1 MLKNVNMGLVSFVM
15 EELVITLLA
24 FFLTLFNAGF
34 DIEKMN
40 WTVFA
45 FTDIFN
51 IYCRVIATRYASDK
65 EKMMNQEVA
74 DLDDLLTCRKRAIIK
89 LRKQEDVIEAIHYYN
104 YKKSFEIYLE
114 ILHKKNDKLQP
125 EKPRQKK
132 KREKYDER
140 IRLVASLIDKLNTKQ
155 YEAYDEL
162 VREYH
167 LVSYQHKYSDVRY
180 NDLFVGK
187 SKKNKYGEDDIK
199 FNLFTSSMKRALPSW
214 IVLTL
219 ISVYWSCLYG
229 GVKNSADLWFMLG
242 SYAFA
247 IVMGTT
253 WGLNNGQKVIR
264 EDLNSALNTRVN
276 ISAICIENA
285 NCYDEVND
293 VVKPLVA
300 EKRKKREELIKRME
314 GAK

>member
-1 MLKNVNMGLVSFVM
+1 MPKNINMNLASFVM

-34 DIEKMN
+34 DISKMN

-65 EKMMNQEVA
+65 EKMCNTDIAQ
-74 DLDDLLTCRKRAIIK
+74 LDALLTARKKAIIK
-89 LRKQEDVIEAIHYYN
+89 LRKQEDVIDAIHYYN

-125 EKPRQKK
+125 EKPKDK
-132 KREKYDER
+132 IKREKYDER
-140 IRLVASLIDKLNTKQ
+140 IRLVGGLIDKLNKKQ

-162 VREYH
+162 VVEYH
-167 LVSYQHKYSDVRY
+167 MVSIQHKYSDIRY

-199 FNLFTSSMKRALPSW
+199 FSLLGSSVKRALPSW
-214 IVLTL
+214 IALTL

-276 ISAICIENA
+276 ISSIVIEDA
-285 NCYDEVND
+285 NCYDIISNE
-293 VVKPLVA
+293 
-300 EKRKKREELIKRME
+300 IKEQQR
-314 GAK
+314 AV

>member
-1 MLKNVNMGLVSFVM
+1 MPKNINMGLVSFVM

-34 DIEKMN
+34 DLEKMN
-40 WTVFA
+40 WTIFA

-51 IYCRVIATRYASDK
+51 IYCRVVATKYASEK
-65 EKMMNQEVA
+65 EKMENMDIA
-74 DLDDLLTCRKRAIIK
+74 SLDSLLTERKKAIIK
-89 LRKQEDVIEAIHYYN
+89 TRKQEDVIEAIHYYN

-114 ILHKKNDKLQP
+114 LLHNKNDKLKV
-125 EKPRQKK
+125 EKPRQKA

-140 IRLVASLIDKLNTKQ
+140 IRLVSSLVDKLNAKQ
-155 YEAYDEL
+155 YEAYDTL
-162 VREYH
+162 VVEYH
-167 LVSYQHKYSDVRY
+167 LVSYQHKYSDIRY

-199 FNLFTSSMKRALPSW
+199 FNLFSVSIKRALPSW

-219 ISVYWSCLYG
+219 VSVYWSCLYG

-276 ISAICIENA
+276 ISSICLENA
-285 NCYDEVND
+285 NCYDEVNEI
-293 VVKPLVA
+293 VKVRLA
-300 EKRKKREELIKRME
+300 EKQQEQQRKLE
-314 GAK
+314 GVK

>member
-1 MLKNVNMGLVSFVM
+1 MPKNINMGLVSFVL

-34 DIEKMN
+34 DISKMN

-65 EKMMNQEVA
+65 EKIENTDIVA
-74 DLDDLLTCRKRAIIK
+74 LDRLLTERKKAIIK
-89 LRKQEDVIEAIHYYN
+89 CRKQEAVIEAIHYYN

-114 ILHKKNDKLQP
+114 ILHKKNDKLTP
-125 EKPRQKK
+125 EKPKDKK

-140 IRLVASLIDKLNTKQ
+140 IRMVSNLIDKLNQKQ
-155 YEAYDEL
+155 YEGYEEL

-167 LVSYQHKYSDVRY
+167 LVSKQHKYSDIRY

-199 FNLFTSSMKRALPSW
+199 FSLFATSMKRALPSW
-214 IVLTL
+214 IALTL

-247 IVMGTT
+247 IIMGTT

-276 ISAICIENA
+276 ISTICIENA
-285 NCYDEVND
+285 QCYDEINEI
-293 VVKPLVA
+293 VKQRL
-300 EKRKKREELIKRME
+300 E
-314 GAK
+314 AK

>member
-1 MLKNVNMGLVSFVM
+1 MPKNINMGLVSFVL

-34 DIEKMN
+34 DISKMN

-65 EKMMNQEVA
+65 EKMTNTDIA
-74 DLDDLLTCRKRAIIK
+74 SLDALLTARKKAIIK
-89 LRKQEDVIEAIHYYN
+89 ARKQEDVIESIHYYN

-114 ILHKKNDKLQP
+114 ILHKKNDKLMP
-125 EKPRQKK
+125 EKPKDK
-132 KREKYDER
+132 IKREKYDER
-140 IRLVASLIDKLNTKQ
+140 IRMVGSLIDKLNNKQ

-167 LVSYQHKYSDVRY
+167 MVSIQHKYSDIRY

-199 FNLFTSSMKRALPSW
+199 FNLFAVSMKRALPSW
-214 IVLTL
+214 IALTL

-276 ISAICIENA
+276 ISSVCLENA
-285 NCYDEVND
+285 NCYDEIADIIKSNEG
-293 VVKPLVA
+293 VK
-300 EKRKKREELIKRME
+300 
-314 GAK
+314 

>member
-1 MLKNVNMGLVSFVM
+1 MPQKIKNNMGLVSFIL

-34 DIEKMN
+34 DISKMN

-51 IYCRVIATRYASDK
+51 IYCRVVATRYASEK
-65 EKMMNQEVA
+65 EKMENMEIT

-89 LRKQEDVIEAIHYYN
+89 LKKQEDVIEAIHYYN

-114 ILHKKNDKLQP
+114 ILHRKNDKLQP
-125 EKPRQKK
+125 EKPKDK
-132 KREKYDER
+132 IKREKYDER
-140 IRLVASLIDKLNTKQ
+140 IRKVSALIDRLGKKQ

-167 LVSYQHKYSDVRY
+167 LVSYQHKYSDIRY

-199 FNLFTSSMKRALPSW
+199 FSLFAISMKRALPTW
-214 IVLTL
+214 IALTC
-219 ISVYWSCLYG
+219 ISAYWSCLYG

-264 EDLNSALNTRVN
+264 EDLNSVLNTRVN
-276 ISAICIENA
+276 ISAVCIENA

-293 VVKPLVA
+293 VVKISLA
-300 EKRKKREELIKRME
+300 EKRKKREQRIE
-314 GAK
+314 GA

>member
-1 MLKNVNMGLVSFVM
+1 MTKNINMGLVSFVM

-34 DIEKMN
+34 DISKMN

-51 IYCRVIATRYASDK
+51 IYCRVVATRYASEK
-65 EKMMNQEVA
+65 EKMTNVDVKQ
-74 DLDDLLTCRKRAIIK
+74 LDKLLTTRKKAIIK
-89 LRKQEDVIEAIHYYN
+89 ARKQEDVIEAIHYYN

-125 EKPRQKK
+125 EKPKEK
-132 KREKYDER
+132 AKREKYDER
-140 IRLVASLIDKLNTKQ
+140 IRMVSNLIDKLNAKQ
-155 YEAYDEL
+155 YDAYDEL
-162 VREYH
+162 VKEYH

-187 SKKNKYGEDDIK
+187 SRKNKYGEDDIK
-199 FNLFTSSMKRALPSW
+199 FSLFAISMKRALPTW
-214 IVLTL
+214 IALTF
-219 ISVYWSCLYG
+219 ISAYWSCLYG
-229 GVKNSADLWFMLG
+229 NVRSTADLWFMLG

-264 EDLNSALNTRVN
+264 EDLNSVLNTRVN
-276 ISAICIENA
+276 ISSVVIENA
-285 NCYDEVND
+285 NCFDEIA
-293 VVKPLVA
+293 KIIESWQEA
-300 EKRKKREELIKRME
+300 ERKNE
-314 GAK
+314 GA

>member
-1 MLKNVNMGLVSFVM
+1 MTKNINMGLVSFVM

-34 DIEKMN
+34 DISKMN
-40 WTVFA
+40 WTVFT

-51 IYCRVIATRYASDK
+51 IYCRVVATRYASEK
-65 EKMMNQEVA
+65 EKMTNVDVKQ
-74 DLDDLLTCRKRAIIK
+74 LDKLLTTRKKAIIK
-89 LRKQEDVIEAIHYYN
+89 ARKQEDVIEAIHYYN

-125 EKPRQKK
+125 ENPKEKA

-140 IRLVASLIDKLNTKQ
+140 IRMVSNLIDELNAKQ
-155 YEAYDEL
+155 YDAYDEL
-162 VREYH
+162 VKEYH

-187 SKKNKYGEDDIK
+187 SRKNKYGEDDIK
-199 FNLFTSSMKRALPSW
+199 FSLFAISMKRALPTW
-214 IVLTL
+214 IALTF
-219 ISVYWSCLYG
+219 ISAYWSCLYG
-229 GVKNSADLWFMLG
+229 NVRSTADLWFMLG

-264 EDLNSALNTRVN
+264 EDLNSLLNTRVN
-276 ISAICIENA
+276 ISSVVIENA
-285 NCYDEVND
+285 NCFDEIA
-293 VVKPLVA
+293 KIIESWQEA
-300 EKRKKREELIKRME
+300 ERKNE
-314 GAK
+314 GA

>member
-1 MLKNVNMGLVSFVM
+1 MPKITNIGLVSFVM

-65 EKMMNQEVA
+65 EKMINTDIATMDQ
-74 DLDDLLTCRKRAIIK
+74 LLTERKKAIIK
-89 LRKQEDVIEAIHYYN
+89 ARRQEEVIDAIHYYN
-104 YKKSFEIYLE
+104 YKKSFEIYQE
-114 ILHKKNDKLQP
+114 ILHNKNDKLKP

-132 KREKYDER
+132 KRERYDKR
-140 IRLVASLIDKLNTKQ
+140 ILEVSNLIDKLNAKQ
-155 YEAYDEL
+155 YDAYNEL

-167 LVSYQHKYSDVRY
+167 LVSFQHKYSDIRY

-199 FNLFTSSMKRALPSW
+199 FSLVATSVRNAAPTWIAL
-214 IVLTL
+214 TA
-219 ISVYWSCLYG
+219 ISAYWSCLYG
-229 GVKNSADLWFMLG
+229 NVKNSADLWFMLG

-253 WGLNNGQKVIR
+253 WGLSNGQKVIR
-264 EDLNSALNTRVN
+264 EDLNSALNTRIN
-276 ISAICIENA
+276 ISTIVIENTGHYEEI
-285 NCYDEVND
+285 NNI
-293 VVKPLVA
+293 VKERLEA
-300 EKRKKREELIKRME
+300 KK
-314 GAK
+314 

>member
-1 MLKNVNMGLVSFVM
+1 MPKNINMGLVSFVM

-34 DIEKMN
+34 DLEKMN
-40 WTVFA
+40 WTIFA

-51 IYCRVIATRYASDK
+51 IYCRVVATKYASEK
-65 EKMMNQEVA
+65 EKMENMDVA
-74 DLDDLLTCRKRAIIK
+74 QLDKILTNRKKAIIK
-89 LRKQEDVIEAIHYYN
+89 ARKQEDVIEAIHYYN

-114 ILHKKNDKLQP
+114 LLHNKNDKLKV
-125 EKPRQKK
+125 EKPRQKA

-140 IRLVASLIDKLNTKQ
+140 IRLVSSLIDKLNQKQ
-155 YEAYDEL
+155 YEAYDTL
-162 VREYH
+162 VVEYH
-167 LVSYQHKYSDVRY
+167 LVSYQHKYSDIRY

-199 FNLFTSSMKRALPSW
+199 FNLFTTSVKRALPSW

-219 ISVYWSCLYG
+219 VSVYWSCLYG

-264 EDLNSALNTRVN
+264 EDLNSTLNTRVN
-276 ISAICIENA
+276 ISSICIENA
-285 NCYDEVND
+285 NCYDEIAEIITAWNQQEQQRKLEG
-293 VVKPLVA
+293 VK
-300 EKRKKREELIKRME
+300 
-314 GAK
+314 

>member
-1 MLKNVNMGLVSFVM
+1 MPKNINMGLVSFVL

-34 DIEKMN
+34 DIDKMN

-51 IYCRVIATRYASDK
+51 IYCRVVATKYASEK
-65 EKMMNQEVA
+65 EKSVNTDIA
-74 DLDDLLTCRKRAIIK
+74 SLDRLLTERKKAIIK
-89 LRKQEDVIEAIHYYN
+89 TRHQEDVIDAIHYYN

-114 ILHKKNDKLQP
+114 ILHRKNDKLMP
-125 EKPRQKK
+125 EKPKEK
-132 KREKYDER
+132 IKREKYDEK
-140 IRLVASLIDKLNTKQ
+140 IRKVSSLIDKLNNKQ

-167 LVSYQHKYSDVRY
+167 LVSFQHKYSDIRY

-199 FNLFTSSMKRALPSW
+199 FNLFAISMKRALPTW
-214 IVLTL
+214 IALTF
-219 ISVYWSCLYG
+219 ISAYWSCLYG
-229 GVKNSADLWFMLG
+229 NVRNSADLWFMLG

-276 ISAICIENA
+276 ISSICLENA
-285 NCYDEVND
+285 NCYDEVNEI
-293 VVKPLVA
+293 VKQ
-300 EKRKKREELIKRME
+300 KIE
-314 GAK
+314 G

>member
-1 MLKNVNMGLVSFVM
+1 MTKNINMGLVSFVM

-34 DIEKMN
+34 DISKMN

-51 IYCRVIATRYASDK
+51 IYCRVVATRYASEK
-65 EKMMNQEVA
+65 EKMTNVDVKQ
-74 DLDDLLTCRKRAIIK
+74 LDKLLTTRKKAIIK
-89 LRKQEDVIEAIHYYN
+89 ARKQEDVIEAIHYYN

-125 EKPRQKK
+125 EKPKEK
-132 KREKYDER
+132 VKREKYDER
-140 IRLVASLIDKLNTKQ
+140 IRMVSNLIDKLNAKQ
-155 YEAYDEL
+155 YETYDEL
-162 VREYH
+162 VKEYH

-187 SKKNKYGEDDIK
+187 SRKNKYGEDDIK
-199 FNLFTSSMKRALPSW
+199 FSLFAISMKRALPTW
-214 IVLTL
+214 IALTF
-219 ISVYWSCLYG
+219 ISAYWSCLYG
-229 GVKNSADLWFMLG
+229 NVRSTADLWFMLG

-264 EDLNSALNTRVN
+264 EDLNSVLNTRVN
-276 ISAICIENA
+276 ISSVVIENA
-285 NCYDEVND
+285 NCFDEIAKIVESWQE
-293 VVKPLVA
+293 A
-300 EKRKKREELIKRME
+300 ERKNE
-314 GAK
+314 GA

>member
-1 MLKNVNMGLVSFVM
+1 MPKIKNIGLVSFVM

-34 DIEKMN
+34 DISKMN

-51 IYCRVIATRYASDK
+51 IYCRVVATKYSSEK
-65 EKMMNQEVA
+65 EKMEN
-74 DLDDLLTCRKRAIIK
+74 LDIKSLDALLTERKKAIIK
-89 LRKQEDVIEAIHYYN
+89 TRHQEDVIEAIHYYN

-114 ILHKKNDKLQP
+114 ILHRKNDKLKP
-125 EKPRQKK
+125 ENPKQKI

-140 IRLVASLIDKLNTKQ
+140 IRMVDALINRLNNKQ

-162 VREYH
+162 VKEYH
-167 LVSYQHKYSDVRY
+167 LVSYQHKYSDIRY

-187 SKKNKYGEDDIK
+187 SKKNRYGEDDIK
-199 FNLFTSSMKRALPSW
+199 FSLFAVSMKRALPTW
-214 IVLTL
+214 IALTF
-219 ISVYWSCLYG
+219 ISAYWSCLYG
-229 GVKNSADLWFMLG
+229 NVRSTADLWFMLG

-276 ISAICIENA
+276 ISTICIENA
-285 NCYDEVND
+285 NCYDEINEI
-293 VVKPLVA
+293 VKARL
-300 EKRKKREELIKRME
+300 E
-314 GAK
+314 AKN

>member
-1 MLKNVNMGLVSFVM
+1 MTKNINMGLVSFVM

-34 DIEKMN
+34 DISKMN

-51 IYCRVIATRYASDK
+51 IYCRVVATRYASEK
-65 EKMMNQEVA
+65 EKMTNVDVKQ
-74 DLDDLLTCRKRAIIK
+74 LDKLLTTRKKAIIK
-89 LRKQEDVIEAIHYYN
+89 ARKQEDVIEAIHYYN

-125 EKPRQKK
+125 EKPKEK
-132 KREKYDER
+132 AKREKYDER
-140 IRLVASLIDKLNTKQ
+140 IRMVSNLIDKLNAKQ
-155 YEAYDEL
+155 YDAYDEL
-162 VREYH
+162 VKEYH

-187 SKKNKYGEDDIK
+187 SRKNKYGEDDIK
-199 FNLFTSSMKRALPSW
+199 FSLFAISMKRALPTW
-214 IVLTL
+214 IALTF
-219 ISVYWSCLYG
+219 ISAYWSCLYG
-229 GVKNSADLWFMLG
+229 NVRSTADLWFMLG

-264 EDLNSALNTRVN
+264 EDLNSVLNTRVN
-276 ISAICIENA
+276 ISSIVIENA
-285 NCYDEVND
+285 NCFDEIAKIVESWQE
-293 VVKPLVA
+293 A
-300 EKRKKREELIKRME
+300 ERKNE
-314 GAK
+314 GA

>member
-1 MLKNVNMGLVSFVM
+1 MTKNINMGLVSFVM

-34 DIEKMN
+34 DISKMN
-40 WTVFA
+40 WTVFS

-51 IYCRVIATRYASDK
+51 IYCRVVATRYASEK
-65 EKMMNQEVA
+65 EKMTNVDVKQ
-74 DLDDLLTCRKRAIIK
+74 LDKLLTTRKKAIIK
-89 LRKQEDVIEAIHYYN
+89 ARKQEDIIEAIHYYN

-125 EKPRQKK
+125 EKPKEK
-132 KREKYDER
+132 AKREKYDER
-140 IRLVASLIDKLNTKQ
+140 IRMVSNLIDKLNAKQ

-162 VREYH
+162 VKEYH
-167 LVSYQHKYSDVRY
+167 LVSYQHKYSDIRY

-187 SKKNKYGEDDIK
+187 SRKNKYGEDDIK
-199 FNLFTSSMKRALPSW
+199 FSLFAISMKRALPTW
-214 IVLTL
+214 IALTF
-219 ISVYWSCLYG
+219 ISAYWSCLYG
-229 GVKNSADLWFMLG
+229 NVRSTADLWFMLG

-264 EDLNSALNTRVN
+264 EDLNSVLNTRVN
-276 ISAICIENA
+276 ISSVVIENA
-285 NCYDEVND
+285 NCFDEIAKIVESWQE
-293 VVKPLVA
+293 A
-300 EKRKKREELIKRME
+300 ERKNE
-314 GAK
+314 GA

>member
-1 MLKNVNMGLVSFVM
+1 MPKNINMGLVSFVM

-65 EKMMNQEVA
+65 EKIQNTDIVA
-74 DLDDLLTCRKRAIIK
+74 LDKLLTARKKAIIK
-89 LRKQEDVIEAIHYYN
+89 ARKQEDVIEAIHYYN

-114 ILHKKNDKLQP
+114 ILHHKNDKLKP
-125 EKPRQKK
+125 EKPKEK
-132 KREKYDER
+132 AKREKYDEK
-140 IRLVASLIDKLNTKQ
+140 IRMVDSLIDKLNQKQ
-155 YEAYDEL
+155 YEAYEEL

-167 LVSYQHKYSDVRY
+167 LVSKQHKYSDIHY

-199 FNLFTSSMKRALPSW
+199 FSLFATSMRRALPSW
-214 IVLTL
+214 IALTL

-247 IVMGTT
+247 IIMGTT

-264 EDLNSALNTRVN
+264 EDLNSALNTRIN
-276 ISAICIENA
+276 ISTIVIENA
-285 NCYDEVND
+285 NCYDEITNI
-293 VVKPLVA
+293 
-300 EKRKKREELIKRME
+300 IKSSE
-314 GAK
+314 GV

>member
-1 MLKNVNMGLVSFVM
+1 MPKIKNVGLVSFVM

-34 DIEKMN
+34 DIAKMN

-51 IYCRVIATRYASDK
+51 IYCRVVATRYSSEK
-65 EKMMNQEVA
+65 EKMEN
-74 DLDDLLTCRKRAIIK
+74 LDIKSLDTLLTERKKAIIK
-89 LRKQEDVIEAIHYYN
+89 TRHQEDVIEAIHYYN

-114 ILHKKNDKLQP
+114 ILHRKNDKLKP
-125 EKPRQKK
+125 ENPKDKV

-140 IRLVASLIDKLNTKQ
+140 IRMVDALINRLNNKQ

-162 VREYH
+162 VKEYH
-167 LVSYQHKYSDVRY
+167 LVSYQHKYSDIRY

-187 SKKNKYGEDDIK
+187 SKKNRYGEDDIK
-199 FNLFTSSMKRALPSW
+199 FSLFAVSMKRALPTW
-214 IVLTL
+214 IALTF
-219 ISVYWSCLYG
+219 ISAYWSCLYG
-229 GVKNSADLWFMLG
+229 NVRSTADLWFMLG

-276 ISAICIENA
+276 ISTICIENA
-285 NCYDEVND
+285 NCYDEINEI
-293 VVKPLVA
+293 VKARL
-300 EKRKKREELIKRME
+300 E
-314 GAK
+314 AKN

>member
-1 MLKNVNMGLVSFVM
+1 MTKNINMGLVSFVM

-34 DIEKMN
+34 DISKMN

-51 IYCRVIATRYASDK
+51 IYCRVVATRYASEK
-65 EKMMNQEVA
+65 EKMTNVDVKQ
-74 DLDDLLTCRKRAIIK
+74 LDKLLTTRKKAIIK
-89 LRKQEDVIEAIHYYN
+89 ARKQEDIIEAIHYYN

-125 EKPRQKK
+125 EKPKEK
-132 KREKYDER
+132 AKREKYDER
-140 IRLVASLIDKLNTKQ
+140 IRMVSNLIDKLNAKQ

-162 VREYH
+162 VKEYH
-167 LVSYQHKYSDVRY
+167 LVSYQHKYSDIRY

-187 SKKNKYGEDDIK
+187 SRKNKYGEDDIK
-199 FNLFTSSMKRALPSW
+199 FSLFAISMKRALPTW
-214 IVLTL
+214 IALTF
-219 ISVYWSCLYG
+219 ISAYWSCLYG
-229 GVKNSADLWFMLG
+229 NVRSTADLWFMLG

-264 EDLNSALNTRVN
+264 EDLNSVLNTRVN
-276 ISAICIENA
+276 ISSVVIENA
-285 NCYDEVND
+285 NCFDEIAKIVESWQE
-293 VVKPLVA
+293 A
-300 EKRKKREELIKRME
+300 ERKNE
-314 GAK
+314 GA

>member
-1 MLKNVNMGLVSFVM
+1 MPLKLKNNMGLVSFVM

-34 DIEKMN
+34 DISKMN

-65 EKMMNQEVA
+65 EKMENTDIA
-74 DLDDLLTCRKRAIIK
+74 SLDKLLTCRKKAIIK
-89 LRKQEDVIEAIHYYN
+89 LRKQEDVIDAIHYYN

-125 EKPRQKK
+125 EKPKDK
-132 KREKYDER
+132 IKREKYDER
-140 IRLVASLIDKLNTKQ
+140 IRLVSSLIDKLNAKN

-162 VREYH
+162 VKEYH
-167 LVSYQHKYSDVRY
+167 LVSYQRKFSDVRY

-187 SKKNKYGEDDIK
+187 SRKNKYGEDDIK
-199 FNLFTSSMKRALPSW
+199 FSLFTTSMKRALPSW

-264 EDLNSALNTRVN
+264 EDLNSVLNTRVN
-276 ISAICIENA
+276 ISSIVMENA
-285 NCYDEVND
+285 NCYEEVAN
-293 VVKPLVA
+293 
-300 EKRKKREELIKRME
+300 EIK
-314 GAK
+314 GA

>member
-1 MLKNVNMGLVSFVM
+1 MPKNINMGLVSFVL

-34 DIEKMN
+34 DIDKMN

-51 IYCRVIATRYASDK
+51 IYCRVVATKYASEK
-65 EKMMNQEVA
+65 EKATNTDIA
-74 DLDDLLTCRKRAIIK
+74 SLDKLLTLRKKAIIK
-89 LRKQEDVIEAIHYYN
+89 ARKQEDVIEAIHYYN

-114 ILHKKNDKLQP
+114 ILHRKNDKLKP
-125 EKPRQKK
+125 EKPKDK
-132 KREKYDER
+132 LKREKYDER
-140 IRLVASLIDKLNTKQ
+140 IRMVDSLVDKLNQKQ
-155 YEAYDEL
+155 YEAYEEL

-167 LVSYQHKYSDVRY
+167 LVSKQHKYSDIRY

-199 FNLFTSSMKRALPSW
+199 FNLFAISMERALPTW
-214 IVLTL
+214 IALTF
-219 ISVYWSCLYG
+219 ISAYWSCLYG
-229 GVKNSADLWFMLG
+229 NVKNSADLWFMLG
-242 SYAFA
+242 SYASA

-276 ISAICIENA
+276 ISSICLENA
-285 NCYDEVND
+285 NCYEDIANI
-293 VVKPLVA
+293 
-300 EKRKKREELIKRME
+300 IKEQE
-314 GAK
+314 GV

>member
-1 MLKNVNMGLVSFVM
+1 MPKNINMGLVSFVM

-51 IYCRVIATRYASDK
+51 IYCRVIATQYASDK
-65 EKMMNQEVA
+65 EKQTNT
-74 DLDDLLTCRKRAIIK
+74 DIISLDKLLTARKKAIIK

-114 ILHKKNDKLQP
+114 LLHRKNDKLQP
-125 EKPRQKK
+125 EKPKDKK

-140 IRLVASLIDKLNTKQ
+140 IRMVSSLIDKLNSKQ
-155 YEAYDEL
+155 YEAYEEL
-162 VREYH
+162 VKEYH
-167 LVSYQHKYSDVRY
+167 MVSYQSKFSDVRY

-199 FNLFTSSMKRALPSW
+199 FSLFAISMKRALPTW
-214 IVLTL
+214 IALTA
-219 ISVYWSCLYG
+219 ISAYWSCLYG
-229 GVKNSADLWFMLG
+229 NVKNSADLWFMLG

-264 EDLNSALNTRVN
+264 EDLNSVLNTRVN
-276 ISAICIENA
+276 ISSICMENA
-285 NCYDEVND
+285 NCYEEVA
-293 VVKPLVA
+293 K
-300 EKRKKREELIKRME
+300 EIKGESKEEIK
-314 GAK
+314 GV

>member
-1 MLKNVNMGLVSFVM
+1 MPKKITNNMGLVSFVM

-51 IYCRVIATRYASDK
+51 IYCRVIATQYASDK
-65 EKMMNQEVA
+65 EKQTNT
-74 DLDDLLTCRKRAIIK
+74 DIISLDKLLTARKKAIIK

-104 YKKSFEIYLE
+104 YKKSFEIYQE
-114 ILHKKNDKLQP
+114 ILHRKNDKLQP
-125 EKPRQKK
+125 EKPRDKK

-140 IRLVASLIDKLNTKQ
+140 IRMVSSLIDKLNNKQ

-167 LVSYQHKYSDVRY
+167 MVSYQTKYSDIRY

-199 FNLFTSSMKRALPSW
+199 FSLFAISMKRALPTW
-214 IVLTL
+214 IALTA
-219 ISVYWSCLYG
+219 ISAYWSCLYG
-229 GVKNSADLWFMLG
+229 NVKSTADLWFMLG

-253 WGLNNGQKVIR
+253 WGLNNGEKVIK
-264 EDLNSALNTRVN
+264 EDLNSVLNTRVN
-276 ISAICIENA
+276 ISAICLENA
-285 NCYDEVND
+285 NCYDEVAN
-293 VVKPLVA
+293 
-300 EKRKKREELIKRME
+300 EIK
-314 GAK
+314 GA

>member
-1 MLKNVNMGLVSFVM
+1 MTKNINMGLVSFVM

-34 DIEKMN
+34 DLSKMN

-51 IYCRVIATRYASDK
+51 IYCRVVATRYASEK
-65 EKMMNQEVA
+65 EKMINVDVKQ
-74 DLDDLLTCRKRAIIK
+74 LDKLLTTRKKAIIK
-89 LRKQEDVIEAIHYYN
+89 ARKQEDVIEAIHYYN

-125 EKPRQKK
+125 EKPKEK
-132 KREKYDER
+132 AKREKYDER
-140 IRLVASLIDKLNTKQ
+140 IRMVSNLIDKLNAKQ
-155 YEAYDEL
+155 YDAYDEL
-162 VREYH
+162 VKEYH
-167 LVSYQHKYSDVRY
+167 LVSYQHKYSDIRY

-187 SKKNKYGEDDIK
+187 SRKNKYGEDDIK
-199 FNLFTSSMKRALPSW
+199 FSLFAISMKRALPTW
-214 IVLTL
+214 IALTF
-219 ISVYWSCLYG
+219 ISAYWSCLYG
-229 GVKNSADLWFMLG
+229 NVRSTADLWFMLG

-264 EDLNSALNTRVN
+264 EDLNSVLNTRVN
-276 ISAICIENA
+276 ISSVVIENA
-285 NCYDEVND
+285 NCFDEIARIVESWQE
-293 VVKPLVA
+293 A
-300 EKRKKREELIKRME
+300 ERKNE
-314 GAK
+314 GA

>member
-1 MLKNVNMGLVSFVM
+1 MPKNINMGLVSFVM

-65 EKMMNQEVA
+65 EKIQNTDIVA
-74 DLDDLLTCRKRAIIK
+74 LDKLLTARKKAIIK
-89 LRKQEDVIEAIHYYN
+89 ARKQEDVIEAIHYYN

-114 ILHKKNDKLQP
+114 ILHHKNDKLKP
-125 EKPRQKK
+125 EKPKEK
-132 KREKYDER
+132 LKREKYDEK
-140 IRLVASLIDKLNTKQ
+140 IRMVDSLIDKLNQKQ
-155 YEAYDEL
+155 YEAYEEL

-167 LVSYQHKYSDVRY
+167 LVSKQHKYSDIHY

-187 SKKNKYGEDDIK
+187 SKKNRYGEDDIK
-199 FNLFTSSMKRALPSW
+199 FNLFSVSMKRALPSW
-214 IVLTL
+214 IALTL

-247 IVMGTT
+247 IIMGTT

-264 EDLNSALNTRVN
+264 EDLNSALNTRIN
-276 ISAICIENA
+276 ISTIVIENA
-285 NCYDEVND
+285 NCYDEITNI
-293 VVKPLVA
+293 
-300 EKRKKREELIKRME
+300 IKSSE
-314 GAK
+314 GV

>member
-1 MLKNVNMGLVSFVM
+1 MTKNINMGLVSFVM

-34 DIEKMN
+34 DISKMN

-65 EKMMNQEVA
+65 EKIMNQEVS

-89 LRKQEDVIEAIHYYN
+89 LRKQEDVIDAIHYYN

-125 EKPRQKK
+125 EKPKDKK

-140 IRLVASLIDKLNTKQ
+140 IRLVSGLIDKLSNKQ
-155 YEAYDEL
+155 YEAYEEL

-167 LVSYQHKYSDVRY
+167 MVSYQRKYSDVRY

-199 FNLFTSSMKRALPSW
+199 FNLFAVSVKRALPSW
-214 IVLTL
+214 IALTL

-264 EDLNSALNTRVN
+264 EDLNSVLNTRVN
-276 ISAICIENA
+276 ISAICLENA
-285 NCYDEVND
+285 NCYEEVSE
-293 VVKPLVA
+293 VVKINLA
-300 EKRKKREELIKRME
+300 EKRKRKEDLKKELE

>member
-1 MLKNVNMGLVSFVM
+1 MPKNINMGLVSFVM

-34 DIEKMN
+34 DLEKMN
-40 WTVFA
+40 WTIFA

-51 IYCRVIATRYASDK
+51 IYCRVVATKYASEK
-65 EKMMNQEVA
+65 EKLENMDIA
-74 DLDDLLTCRKRAIIK
+74 SLDTLLTERKKAIIK
-89 LRKQEDVIEAIHYYN
+89 TRKQEDVIEAIHYYN

-114 ILHKKNDKLQP
+114 ILHNKNDKLKV
-125 EKPRQKK
+125 EKPRQKA

-140 IRLVASLIDKLNTKQ
+140 IRLVSSLVDKLNAKQ
-155 YEAYDEL
+155 YEAYDTL

-167 LVSYQHKYSDVRY
+167 LVSYQHKYSDIRY

-199 FNLFTSSMKRALPSW
+199 FNLFTTSMKRALPSW

-219 ISVYWSCLYG
+219 VSVYWSCLYG

-276 ISAICIENA
+276 ISSICLENA
-285 NCYDEVND
+285 NCYDEVNEI
-293 VVKPLVA
+293 VKVRVA
-300 EKRKKREELIKRME
+300 EKQQEQQRKLE
-314 GAK
+314 GVK

>member
-1 MLKNVNMGLVSFVM
+1 MPKIKNIGLVSFVM

-34 DIEKMN
+34 DISKMN

-51 IYCRVIATRYASDK
+51 IYCRVVATRYSSEK
-65 EKMMNQEVA
+65 EKMEN
-74 DLDDLLTCRKRAIIK
+74 LDIKSLDTLLTERKKAIIK
-89 LRKQEDVIEAIHYYN
+89 TRHQEDVIEAIHYYN

-114 ILHKKNDKLQP
+114 ILHRKNDKLKP
-125 EKPRQKK
+125 ENPKDKI

-140 IRLVASLIDKLNTKQ
+140 IRMVDALINRLNNKQ

-162 VREYH
+162 VKEYH
-167 LVSYQHKYSDVRY
+167 LVSYQHKYSDIRY

-199 FNLFTSSMKRALPSW
+199 FSLFAVSMKRALPTW
-214 IVLTL
+214 IALTF
-219 ISVYWSCLYG
+219 ISAYWSCLYG
-229 GVKNSADLWFMLG
+229 NVRSTADLWFMLG
-242 SYAFA
+242 SYVFA

-276 ISAICIENA
+276 ISTICIENA
-285 NCYDEVND
+285 NCYDEINEI
-293 VVKPLVA
+293 VKARL
-300 EKRKKREELIKRME
+300 E
-314 GAK
+314 AKN

>member
-1 MLKNVNMGLVSFVM
+1 MTKNINMGLVSFVM

-34 DIEKMN
+34 DISKMN

-51 IYCRVIATRYASDK
+51 IYCRVVATRYASEK
-65 EKMMNQEVA
+65 EKMINVDVKQ
-74 DLDDLLTCRKRAIIK
+74 LDKLLTTRKKAIIK
-89 LRKQEDVIEAIHYYN
+89 ARKQEDIIEAIHYYN

-125 EKPRQKK
+125 EKPKEK
-132 KREKYDER
+132 AKREKYDER
-140 IRLVASLIDKLNTKQ
+140 IRMVSNLIDKLNAKQ

-162 VREYH
+162 VKEYH
-167 LVSYQHKYSDVRY
+167 LVSYQHKYSDIRY

-187 SKKNKYGEDDIK
+187 SRKNKYGEDDIK
-199 FNLFTSSMKRALPSW
+199 FSLFAISMKRALPTW
-214 IVLTL
+214 IALTF
-219 ISVYWSCLYG
+219 ISAYWSCLYG
-229 GVKNSADLWFMLG
+229 NVRSTADLWFMLG

-264 EDLNSALNTRVN
+264 EDLNSVLNTRVN
-276 ISAICIENA
+276 ISSVVIENA
-285 NCYDEVND
+285 NCFDEIARIIESWQE
-293 VVKPLVA
+293 A
-300 EKRKKREELIKRME
+300 ERKNE
-314 GAK
+314 GA

>member
-1 MLKNVNMGLVSFVM
+1 MPLKLKNNMGLVSFVM

-34 DIEKMN
+34 DISKMN

-65 EKMMNQEVA
+65 EKMENTDIA
-74 DLDDLLTCRKRAIIK
+74 SLDKLLTCRKKAIIK

-125 EKPRQKK
+125 EKPKDK
-132 KREKYDER
+132 IKREKYDER
-140 IRLVASLIDKLNTKQ
+140 IRLVSSLIDKLNAKN

-162 VREYH
+162 VKEYH
-167 LVSYQHKYSDVRY
+167 LVSYQRKFSDIRY

-199 FNLFTSSMKRALPSW
+199 FSLFAISMKRALPTW
-214 IVLTL
+214 IALTM
-219 ISVYWSCLYG
+219 ISAYWSCLYG

-253 WGLNNGQKVIR
+253 WGLNNGQKVIS
-264 EDLNSALNTRVN
+264 EDLNSVLNTRVN
-276 ISAICIENA
+276 ISSIVMENA
-285 NCYDEVND
+285 NCYEEVAN
-293 VVKPLVA
+293 
-300 EKRKKREELIKRME
+300 EIK
-314 GAK
+314 GV

>member
-1 MLKNVNMGLVSFVM
+1 MPKIKNIGLVSFVM

-34 DIEKMN
+34 DISKMN

-51 IYCRVIATRYASDK
+51 IYCRVVATRYSSEK
-65 EKMMNQEVA
+65 EKMEN
-74 DLDDLLTCRKRAIIK
+74 LDIKSLDTLLTERKKAIIK
-89 LRKQEDVIEAIHYYN
+89 TRHQEDVIEAIHYYN

-114 ILHKKNDKLQP
+114 ILHRKNDKLKP
-125 EKPRQKK
+125 ENPKQKI

-140 IRLVASLIDKLNTKQ
+140 IRMVDALINRLNNKQ

-162 VREYH
+162 VKEYH
-167 LVSYQHKYSDVRY
+167 MVSYQHKYSDIRY

-199 FNLFTSSMKRALPSW
+199 FSLFAVSMKRALPTW
-214 IVLTL
+214 IALTF
-219 ISVYWSCLYG
+219 ISAYWSCLYG
-229 GVKNSADLWFMLG
+229 NVRSTADLWFMLG

-276 ISAICIENA
+276 ISSICIENA
-285 NCYDEVND
+285 NCFDEINEI
-293 VVKPLVA
+293 VKARL
-300 EKRKKREELIKRME
+300 E
-314 GAK
+314 AKN

>member
-1 MLKNVNMGLVSFVM
+1 MPNKLKNNMGLVSFVM

-34 DIEKMN
+34 DISKMN

-65 EKMMNQEVA
+65 EKMENTDIVS
-74 DLDDLLTCRKRAIIK
+74 LDKLLTARKKAIIK

-114 ILHKKNDKLQP
+114 LLHKKNDKLQP
-125 EKPRQKK
+125 EKPKDK
-132 KREKYDER
+132 IKREKSDER
-140 IRLVASLIDKLNTKQ
+140 IRLVGSLIDKLNTKQ
-155 YEAYDEL
+155 YEAYEEL

-167 LVSYQHKYSDVRY
+167 LVSYQRKFSDVRY

-199 FNLFTSSMKRALPSW
+199 FSLFTTSMKRALPSW
-214 IVLTL
+214 IALTL

-247 IVMGTT
+247 IIMGTT
-253 WGLNNGQKVIR
+253 WGLSNGQKVIR
-264 EDLNSALNTRVN
+264 EDLNSVLNTRVN
-276 ISAICIENA
+276 ISSIVIENA
-285 NCYDEVND
+285 NCYDEVAN
-293 VVKPLVA
+293 
-300 EKRKKREELIKRME
+300 EIK
-314 GAK
+314 GV

>member
-1 MLKNVNMGLVSFVM
+1 MPLKLKNNMGLVSFVM

-34 DIEKMN
+34 DISKMN

-65 EKMMNQEVA
+65 EKMENTDIA
-74 DLDDLLTCRKRAIIK
+74 SLDKLLTCRKKAIIK
-89 LRKQEDVIEAIHYYN
+89 LRKQEDVIDAIHYYN

-125 EKPRQKK
+125 EKPKDK
-132 KREKYDER
+132 IKREKYDER
-140 IRLVASLIDKLNTKQ
+140 IRLVSSLIDKLNAKN

-162 VREYH
+162 VKEYH
-167 LVSYQHKYSDVRY
+167 LVSYQRKFSDIRY

-199 FNLFTSSMKRALPSW
+199 FSLFAISMKRALPTW
-214 IVLTL
+214 IALTM
-219 ISVYWSCLYG
+219 ISAYWSCLYG

-253 WGLNNGQKVIR
+253 WGLNNGQKVNR
-264 EDLNSALNTRVN
+264 EDLNSVLNTRVN
-276 ISAICIENA
+276 ISSIVMENA
-285 NCYDEVND
+285 NCYEEVAN
-293 VVKPLVA
+293 
-300 EKRKKREELIKRME
+300 EIK
-314 GAK
+314 GV

>member
-1 MLKNVNMGLVSFVM
+1 MPKIKNIGLVSFVM

-34 DIEKMN
+34 DISKMN

-51 IYCRVIATRYASDK
+51 IYCRVVATRYSSEK
-65 EKMMNQEVA
+65 EKMEN
-74 DLDDLLTCRKRAIIK
+74 LDIKSLDALLTERKKAIIK
-89 LRKQEDVIEAIHYYN
+89 TRHQEDVIEAIHYYN

-114 ILHKKNDKLQP
+114 ILHRKNDKLKP
-125 EKPRQKK
+125 ENPKQKN

-140 IRLVASLIDKLNTKQ
+140 IRMVDALINRLNNKQ

-162 VREYH
+162 VKEYH
-167 LVSYQHKYSDVRY
+167 LVSYQHKYSDIRY

-187 SKKNKYGEDDIK
+187 SKKNRYGEDDIK
-199 FNLFTSSMKRALPSW
+199 FSLFAVSMKRALPTW
-214 IVLTL
+214 IALTF
-219 ISVYWSCLYG
+219 ISAYWSCLYG
-229 GVKNSADLWFMLG
+229 NVRSTADLWFMLG
-242 SYAFA
+242 SYVFA

-276 ISAICIENA
+276 ISTICIENA
-285 NCYDEVND
+285 NCYDEINEI
-293 VVKPLVA
+293 VKARL
-300 EKRKKREELIKRME
+300 E
-314 GAK
+314 AKN

>member
-1 MLKNVNMGLVSFVM
+1 MPKIKNVGLVSFVM

-34 DIEKMN
+34 DISKMN

-51 IYCRVIATRYASDK
+51 IYCRVVATRYSSEK
-65 EKMMNQEVA
+65 EKMENM
-74 DLDDLLTCRKRAIIK
+74 DIKSLDTLLTERKKAIIK
-89 LRKQEDVIEAIHYYN
+89 CRKQEDVIEAIHYYN

-114 ILHKKNDKLQP
+114 ILHRKNDKLKP
-125 EKPRQKK
+125 ENPKEKA

-140 IRLVASLIDKLNTKQ
+140 IRMVDALINRLNNKQ

-162 VREYH
+162 VKEYH
-167 LVSYQHKYSDVRY
+167 LVSYQHKYSDIRY

-199 FNLFTSSMKRALPSW
+199 FSLFAVSMKRALPTW
-214 IVLTL
+214 IALTF
-219 ISVYWSCLYG
+219 ISAYWSCLYG
-229 GVKNSADLWFMLG
+229 NVRSTADLWFMLG

-276 ISAICIENA
+276 ISTICIENA
-285 NCYDEVND
+285 NCYDEINEI
-293 VVKPLVA
+293 VKQKLEG
-300 EKRKKREELIKRME
+300 EK
-314 GAK
+314 

>member
-1 MLKNVNMGLVSFVM
+1 MPKIKNIGLVSFVM

-34 DIEKMN
+34 DISKMN

-51 IYCRVIATRYASDK
+51 IYCRVVATRYSSEK
-65 EKMMNQEVA
+65 EKMEN
-74 DLDDLLTCRKRAIIK
+74 LDIKSLDALLTERKKAIIK
-89 LRKQEDVIEAIHYYN
+89 TRHQEDVIEAIHYYN

-114 ILHKKNDKLQP
+114 ILHRKNDKLKP
-125 EKPRQKK
+125 ENPKQKI

-140 IRLVASLIDKLNTKQ
+140 IRMVDALINRLNNKQ

-162 VREYH
+162 VKEYH
-167 LVSYQHKYSDVRY
+167 LVSYQHKYSDIRY

-187 SKKNKYGEDDIK
+187 SKKNRYGEDDIK
-199 FNLFTSSMKRALPSW
+199 FSLFAVSMKRALPTW
-214 IVLTL
+214 IALTF
-219 ISVYWSCLYG
+219 ISAYWSCLYG
-229 GVKNSADLWFMLG
+229 NVRSTADLWFMLG
-242 SYAFA
+242 SYVFA

-276 ISAICIENA
+276 ISTICIENA
-285 NCYDEVND
+285 NCYDEINEI
-293 VVKPLVA
+293 VKARL
-300 EKRKKREELIKRME
+300 E
-314 GAK
+314 AKN

>member
-1 MLKNVNMGLVSFVM
+1 MPLKLKNNMSLVSFVM

-34 DIEKMN
+34 DISKMN

-65 EKMMNQEVA
+65 EKMENTDIA
-74 DLDDLLTCRKRAIIK
+74 SLDKLLTCRKKAIIK

-125 EKPRQKK
+125 EKPKDK
-132 KREKYDER
+132 IKREKYDER
-140 IRLVASLIDKLNTKQ
+140 IRLVSSLIDKLNAKN

-162 VREYH
+162 VKEYH
-167 LVSYQHKYSDVRY
+167 LVSYQRKFSDVRY

-187 SKKNKYGEDDIK
+187 SRKNKYGEDDIK
-199 FNLFTSSMKRALPSW
+199 FSLFTTSMKRALPSW

-264 EDLNSALNTRVN
+264 EDLNSVLNTRVN
-276 ISAICIENA
+276 ISSIVMENA
-285 NCYDEVND
+285 NCYEEVAN
-293 VVKPLVA
+293 
-300 EKRKKREELIKRME
+300 EIK
-314 GAK
+314 GV

>member
-1 MLKNVNMGLVSFVM
+1 MTKNINMGLVSFVL

-34 DIEKMN
+34 DIDKMN

-51 IYCRVIATRYASDK
+51 IYCRVVATRYASEK
-65 EKMMNQEVA
+65 EKIVNTDIAQ
-74 DLDDLLTCRKRAIIK
+74 LDALLTARKKAIIK

-125 EKPRQKK
+125 EKPKDK
-132 KREKYDER
+132 IKREKYDER
-140 IRLVASLIDKLNTKQ
+140 IRLVSSLIDKLNAKQ
-155 YEAYDEL
+155 YEAYNEL

-187 SKKNKYGEDDIK
+187 SKTNKYGEDEIK
-199 FNLFTSSMKRALPSW
+199 FSLFSISMKRALPTW
-214 IVLTL
+214 IALTC
-219 ISVYWSCLYG
+219 ISAYWSCLYG
-229 GVKNSADLWFMLG
+229 NVRNSADLWFMLG

-264 EDLNSALNTRVN
+264 EDLNSVLNTRVN
-276 ISAICIENA
+276 ISSICIENA
-285 NCYDEVND
+285 NCYEEVAN
-293 VVKPLVA
+293 
-300 EKRKKREELIKRME
+300 EIK
-314 GAK
+314 GV

>member
-1 MLKNVNMGLVSFVM
+1 MPKKITNNMGLVSFVM

-51 IYCRVIATRYASDK
+51 IYCRVIATQYASDK
-65 EKMMNQEVA
+65 EKQTNT
-74 DLDDLLTCRKRAIIK
+74 DIISLDKLLTARQKAIIK

-104 YKKSFEIYLE
+104 YKKSFEIYQE
-114 ILHKKNDKLQP
+114 ILHRKNDKLQP
-125 EKPRQKK
+125 EKPRDKK

-140 IRLVASLIDKLNTKQ
+140 IRMVSSLIDKLNNKQ

-167 LVSYQHKYSDVRY
+167 MVSYQTKYSDIRY

-199 FNLFTSSMKRALPSW
+199 FSLFAISMKRALPTW
-214 IVLTL
+214 IALTA
-219 ISVYWSCLYG
+219 ISAYWSCLYG
-229 GVKNSADLWFMLG
+229 NVKSTADLWFMLG

-253 WGLNNGQKVIR
+253 WGLNNGEKVIK
-264 EDLNSALNTRVN
+264 EDLNSVLNTRVN
-276 ISAICIENA
+276 ISAICLENA
-285 NCYDEVND
+285 NCYDEVAN
-293 VVKPLVA
+293 
-300 EKRKKREELIKRME
+300 EIK
-314 GAK
+314 GA